1 MITVITH
8 IMIWNTLG
16 YTKRVF
22 AHIQNTHFKFRNKIG
37 ARVPVRSQYNLT
49 DVKYFDCVITY
60 FLSIIN
66 IDKNCGIK
74 YQLI

>member
-22 AHIQNTHFKFRNKIG
+22 AHIQNTRFKLIKWVWVLFDFTIF
-37 ARVPVRSQYNLT
+37 T
-49 DVKYFDCVITY
+49 DVM
-60 FLSIIN
+60 
-66 IDKNCGIK
+66 
-74 YQLI
+74 QLTTVLIS